1 MGEAIKEVKSRWSSK
16 INKFWK
22 KVLRISLII
31 AGACAGVM
39 TLDQAFSLEAH
50 GVNPMIFT
58 VCSYIL
64 TASGFMGLAAKL
76 TKE

>member
-16 INKFWK
+16 MNKFWK
-22 KVLRISLII
+22 NVLRISLII

-39 TLDQAFSLEAH
+39 TLDQVFSLEAH